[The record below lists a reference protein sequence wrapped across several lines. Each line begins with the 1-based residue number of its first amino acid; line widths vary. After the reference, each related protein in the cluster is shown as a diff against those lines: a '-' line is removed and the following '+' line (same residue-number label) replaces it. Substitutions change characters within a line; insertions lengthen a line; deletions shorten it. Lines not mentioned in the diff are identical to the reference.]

1 MHNNMETMKCKHCG
15 HSFKMNCPTKEG
27 TYKVT
32 CPFCKQDSY
41 FKINKPDERIRIEC
55 PSCHKVITAR
65 KPENPGRYLLKCP
78 SCEHEIRILKK

>member
-41 FKINKPDERIRIEC
+41 FKINKPDERIRI
-55 PSCHKVITAR
+55 
-65 KPENPGRYLLKCP
+65 
-78 SCEHEIRILKK
+78 